1 MLLCGKAGLG
11 SLVFWTEKGNAKV
24 SFLFR
29 PSDLVWLPLG
39 LANDK
44 DVKKAMAKVFF
55 F

>member
-1 MLLCGKAGLG
+1 
-11 SLVFWTEKGNAKV
+11 LVFWTEKGNAKV

-44 DVKKAMAKVFF
+44 DVKKQWPRFSLF
-55 F
+55 GNL